1 MKLSRRFPLNALRV
15 FEAVARLRNFTR
27 AAEELGMTQ
36 TAVTYQIK
44 LLEEFVGTAV
54 FVRKPRALQLTEVG
68 ERLLPKVSDAFALLS
83 DAMSDTRQ
91 EIEDTLEIQSPPTFA
106 SHWLSRHLADFQLQ
120 QPKISVRLTRNME
133 PGECDRIPTD
143 VAIHIGATPWEG
155 LVCHPLVRLEYT
167 PMLHPKLAESVGG
180 IRTPADLLKLPWV
193 SDTIDTWTG
202 WFRQIGLDP
211 RQIRHV
217 NLNTYGAL
225 DLQANAAMAGHGI
238 AMLTPFFFR
247 DELASGRLIQPFDFS
262 VGDGNSYWLAY
273 SPARRNLPKVKAF
286 QAWITGMLADDLTG
300 KPIMA
305 AANR

>member
-1 MKLSRRFPLNALRV
+1 MKMSRRFPLNALRV
-15 FEAVARLRNFTR
+15 FEAVARLMNFTR

-44 LLEEFVGTAV
+44 LLEEFVGAAV
-54 FVRKPRALQLTEVG
+54 FIRKPRAVQLTEVG

-83 DAMSDTRQ
+83 DAISDTRQ

-120 QPKISVRLTRNME
+120 QPNIAVRLTRNME

-167 PMLHPKLAESVGG
+167 PMLHPKLAESIGG
-180 IRTPADLLKLPWV
+180 IHEPADLLKLPWV
-193 SDTIDTWTG
+193 SDAKDTGTD
-202 WFRQIGLDP
+202 WFDEIGLDA
-211 RQIRHV
+211 RHIRHV
-217 NLNTYGAL
+217 NLHTYGAL
-225 DLQANAAMAGHGI
+225 DLQANAAMAGHGV

-247 DELASGRLIQPFDFS
+247 DELASGRLFQPFDLS
-262 VGDGNSYWLAY
+262 IGNGQSYWLVY
-273 SPARRNLPKVKAF
+273 PQARRNAPKVKAF
-286 QAWITGMLADDLTG
+286 QAWLTRMLADDIAET
-300 KPIMA
+300 PIMA